1 MSSRPVLGV
10 DVGGTFT
17 DLVTSGVD
25 GIQVAKVPSTPDDQA
40 EGILTGVEQLDVDL
54 PDLARF
60 AHGTTVATNTVLE
73 RDGARTVLVTT
84 AGFRDLLTI
93 GRQDR
98 PHLYRLDARRP
109 DPVIASRQVVEVVER
124 VGSDGEIVTELTD
137 AEVERVVAA
146 VRDLSPEAIAI
157 SLLFGFMVPDHERRL
172 HEALTSLDVP
182 ITVASD
188 LLPVL
193 REVERTSTAALN
205 AYVAPR
211 MQRYLGSLER
221 RLGSAGLI
229 PDVEVMRSGGGT
241 FTTRIAVREPVH
253 TLLSG
258 PAAGAWG
265 AAALG
270 TAAGVDDL
278 VALDVGGTSTDVT
291 LITGGR
297 PATTAD
303 GQVGGLPF
311 AVTTTDIHTIG
322 AGGGSLAWR
331 DAGGALR
338 VGPRSAGAV
347 PGPACYGRGGTS
359 PTVTDANVVLGRL
372 DPEVRLGGAMA
383 LRDDLARA
391 AVQRV
396 AEELNLDVM
405 TCAEGIVRVTDAQMA
420 KALRVVSVERGH
432 DPRRLALVA
441 FGGAGP
447 LHQAALAA
455 ELGCAQVLV
464 PPNPGV
470 LSALGLLAAPVTV
483 DRARTRLTTG
493 AELRANQLAAGWDE
507 LEAEARAAIAEQDVE
522 VASIRRT
529 ADLRY
534 RGQAFE
540 LEVPAPDGSSGTDRD
555 HLPEPTDRAHLP
567 EPTDRAHLPE
577 PTDRAHLPEPTDRAH
592 LPEPTDPGA
601 LIDAFHEAHLE
612 RYGYDQRTEE
622 VELVTL
628 RCRAEGPAPELPLP
642 RLTGGGSAD
651 AAELARRE
659 VVADT
664 GRVTARILDRSRLGS
679 GATIDGPAIV
689 LGLDAT
695 VWVAPWQLGEVDDLG
710 ILVLTER

>member
-1 MSSRPVLGV
+1 MSPGRVLGV

-17 DLVTSGVD
+17 DLVASDVD
-25 GIQVAKVPSTPDDQA
+25 GIRVAKVPSTPDDQA
-40 EGILTGVEQLDVDL
+40 EGILTGVEQLEVPL
-54 PDLARF
+54 PELARF

-84 AGFRDLLTI
+84 AGFRDLLAI

-109 DPVIASRQVVEVVER
+109 DPVVGSDQVVEVAER
-124 VGSDGEIVTELTD
+124 VGSDGEVVTELTD
-137 AEVERVVAA
+137 AEVERVVEA
-146 VRDLSPEAIAI
+146 VRALEPEAIAV
-157 SLLFGFMVPDHERRL
+157 SLLFGFMVPDHEQRL
-172 HEALTSLDVP
+172 REALTTLDVP
-182 ITVASD
+182 VTVASD

-211 MQRYLGSLER
+211 MSRYLGSLER
-221 RLGSAGLI
+221 ALGSEGLV

-270 TAAGVDDL
+270 SAVGVEHL
-278 VALDVGGTSTDVT
+278 IAFDVGGTSTDVT
-291 LITGGR
+291 LIAGAR
-297 PATTAD
+297 PATTTD

-311 AVTTTDIHTIG
+311 AVSTTDIHTIG

-347 PGPACYGRGGTS
+347 PGPACYDRGGTS

-372 DPEVRLGGAMA
+372 DPEVRLGGAMP
-383 LRDDLARA
+383 LRDDLARV
-391 AVQRV
+391 AVQQL
-396 AEELNLDVM
+396 ADELDLDVV

-455 ELGCAQVLV
+455 ELGCDRVLV

-483 DRARTRLTTG
+483 DRARTRLTAG
-493 AELRANQLAAGWDE
+493 SALRAEQLAHGWDE
-507 LEAEARAAIAEQDVE
+507 LEDQARAAIAEQDVE
-522 VASIRRT
+522 VAAIRRT

-540 LEVPAPDGSSGTDRD
+540 LEVPAPEGPGGTRPDD
-555 HLPEPTDRAHLP
+555 LVA
-567 EPTDRAHLPE
+567 
-577 PTDRAHLPEPTDRAH
+577 
-592 LPEPTDPGA
+592 
-601 LIDAFHEAHLE
+601 AFHDAHLE
-612 RYGYDQRTEE
+612 RYGYEQRTEE

-642 RLTGGGSAD
+642 PLTGGGD
-651 AAELARRE
+651 AASARLAHRE
-659 VVADT
+659 VVFDAGT
-664 GRVTARILDRSRLGS
+664 VTADVLDRSRLGA
-679 GATIDGPAIV
+679 GARIDGPAV
-689 LGLDAT
+689 VVGLDAT
-695 VWVAPWQLGEVDDLG
+695 VWVAPWQTGEVDDLG
-710 ILVLTER
+710 ILVFAER

>member
-1 MSSRPVLGV
+1 MNARRVLGV

-17 DLVTSGVD
+17 DLVASDAD
-25 GIQVAKVPSTPDDQA
+25 GIRVAKVPSTPDDQA
-40 EGILTGVEQLDVDL
+40 EGILAGVEQLGIPL
-54 PDLARF
+54 PELARF

-73 RDGARTVLVTT
+73 RDGARTVLITT
-84 AGFRDLLTI
+84 AGFRDLLAI
-93 GRQDR
+93 SRQDR

-109 DPVIASRQVVEVVER
+109 DPVVSSGQVVEAVER
-124 VGSDGEIVTELTD
+124 IGSDGEIVTELTD
-137 AEVERVVAA
+137 AEVERVVEA
-146 VRDLSPEAIAI
+146 VRALEPEAIAI
-157 SLLFGFMVPDHERRL
+157 SLLFGFMVPDHEQRL
-172 HEALTSLDVP
+172 REALVALEVP

-211 MQRYLGSLER
+211 MSRYLGSLER
-221 RLGSAGLI
+221 SLGSEGLV

-270 TAAGVDDL
+270 SAVGVEDL
-278 VALDVGGTSTDVT
+278 IAFDVGGTSTDVT
-291 LITGGR
+291 LIAGAR

-347 PGPACYGRGGTS
+347 PGPACYDRGGTS
-359 PTVTDANVVLGRL
+359 ATVTDANLVLGRL
-372 DPEVRLGGAMA
+372 DPEVRLGGAMP

-391 AVQRV
+391 AVQQL
-396 AEELNLDVM
+396 ADELDLDVV
-405 TCAEGIVRVTDAQMA
+405 TCAEGIIRVTDAQMA

-455 ELGCAQVLV
+455 ELGCAQVLI

-483 DRARTRLTTG
+483 DRARTRLTVG
-493 AELRANQLAAGWDE
+493 SALQADRLASGWEE
-507 LEAEARAAIAEQDVE
+507 LEDQARAAIAEQDVE
-522 VASIRRT
+522 VAAIRRT

-540 LEVPAPDGSSGTDRD
+540 LEVAAPDGGEGVAPD
-555 HLPEPTDRAHLP
+555 
-567 EPTDRAHLPE
+567 
-577 PTDRAHLPEPTDRAH
+577 
-592 LPEPTDPGA
+592 A
-601 LIDAFHEAHLE
+601 LITAFHDAHLE

-628 RCRAEGPAPELPLP
+628 RCRAEGPAPDLPLP
-642 RLTGGGSAD
+642 RLSGGGD
-651 AAELARRE
+651 AEQAELARRE
-659 VVADT
+659 VVIDGDT
-664 GRVTARILDRSRLGS
+664 VTARVLDRHQLGS
-679 GATIDGPAIV
+679 GARIEGPAV
-689 LGLDAT
+689 VVGLDAT
-695 VWVAPWQLGEVDDLG
+695 VWVAPWQTGEVDDLG
-710 ILVLTER
+710 ILLFTER